1 MCGRSWV
8 LAQGASPRNLWRTA
22 GCRRRCRL
30 GRAALGP
37 SPLNLM
43 FQPKQD
49 RLLGLAASP
58 RGSASRCAFAS
69 FDVVCRRHLVFRAW
83 SASVASA
90 LAEPNAAAWFP
101 PPLPYDAVTTMTRLP
116 RLPALAMTSKPVDC
130 APIGGV
136 DAIARPWRSVLRCS
150 TTVGGWVAPVT
161 GVWRR
166 WVIRAA
172 RLMVTSRG
180 GERWPTN
187 GPFAGYMRA

>member
-1 MCGRSWV
+1 MRSILGLSV
-8 LAQGASPRNLWRTA
+8 GASPRNLWRTA

-30 GRAALGP
+30 GRVALGP
-37 SPLNLM
+37 SPLNLV

-49 RLLGLAASP
+49 RLLGLAAAP
-58 RGSASRCAFAS
+58 GGSASRCACAS
-69 FDVVCRRHLVFRAW
+69 FDVVCVDTLFRAW

-90 LAEPNAAAWFP
+90 LAEPNAAAWLP
-101 PPLPYDAVTTMTRLP
+101 PPLPYDAVATMVRLP

-136 DAIARPWRSVLRCS
+136 DAIARPWRSVVRCS

-161 GVWRR
+161 GGWRR
-166 WVIRAA
+166 WVTRAA
-172 RLMVTSRG
+172 RLMVTSRR